1 MTEHDYSSATARH
14 EFDADHAL
22 ELLGLTSAE
31 LEMIREF
38 GSEHPEILHEVMA
51 EFYAWMASTPWYQ
64 QYFSDEAV
72 LRHVQ
77 DKQLRHWQLTFDGN
91 VDDDYV
97 FSRRAIGEAHARIG
111 LPLTA
116 YFAGAHVFQRIFTQ
130 RLREN
135 SASHELLQAF
145 SAIVALDT
153 AIVVDTYNQIVEATL
168 TEQADSMMAMSTPV
182 AEIWDGVLFLPIV
195 GLIDSYRAREIMNS
209 TLAKIS
215 ETQARVFVLDISG
228 VAVVDTAV
236 ANNLFRVTKATR
248 LMGCESIISGLSPSI
263 AQTIVDLGIEVG
275 RLRTTSTMRD
285 AIALAFQRVG
295 VEISEQS

>member
-1 MTEHDYSSATARH
+1 MTDPDYSSVTAPH
-14 EFDADHAL
+14 EFDTVHAL
-22 ELLGLTSAE
+22 NNLGLTSSE
-31 LEMIREF
+31 LDLVAGF
-38 GSEHPEILHEVMA
+38 GREHPELVADSMA
-51 EFYAWMASTPWYQ
+51 EFYDWMESTPWMS
-64 QYFSDEAV
+64 QYFSDENV

-77 DKQLRHWQLTFDGN
+77 EKQLQHWQRAFRASI
-91 VDDDYV
+91 DDDYV

-116 YFAGAHVFQRIFTQ
+116 FFAGAHAFQRIFTR

-135 SASHELLQAF
+135 SASQELLEAF
-145 SAIVALDT
+145 SAMIAFDT
-153 AIVVDTYNQIVEATL
+153 AVVVDTYNQIVETTL
-168 TEQADSMMAMSTPV
+168 TEQTDSMLAMSTPV
-182 AEIWDGVLFLPIV
+182 AQIWDGVLFLPIV
-195 GLIDSYRAREIMNS
+195 GLIDSHRAREIMNA
-209 TLAKIS
+209 TLAKIA

-295 VEISEQS
+295 VKIAEQA

>member
-1 MTEHDYSSATARH
+1 MTDQDYSSVTARQ
-14 EFDADHAL
+14 EFDANHAL
-22 ELLGLTSAE
+22 ELLGLTPTE
-31 LEMIREF
+31 LEMIRDF
-38 GSEHPEILHEVMA
+38 GRGHPELMNESMG
-51 EFYAWMASTPWYQ
+51 EFYTWLSSTPWYQ
-64 QYFSDEAV
+64 QYFSDENV
-72 LRHVQ
+72 LRRVQ
-77 DKQLRHWQLTFDGN
+77 DRQLQHWERVFDGT

-130 RLREN
+130 RLRDN
-135 SASHELLQAF
+135 SASQELLQAF
-145 SAIVALDT
+145 SAIVAFDT
-153 AIVVDTYNQIVEATL
+153 AIVVDTYNQIVEAAL

-182 AEIWDGVLFLPIV
+182 AEIWDGVLFLPLV
-195 GLIDSYRAREIMNS
+195 GLIDSHRAREIMNS

-295 VEISEQS
+295 IKISEHA

>member
-1 MTEHDYSSATARH
+1 MTDQDYSSVTARH
-14 EFDADHAL
+14 EFDADHTL
-22 ELLGLTSAE
+22 EMLGLTTTE
-31 LEMIREF
+31 LEGIRDF
-38 GSEHPEILHEVMA
+38 GRAHPEIINESMA
-51 EFYAWMASTPWYQ
+51 EFYIWMSTTPWYH
-64 QYFSDEAV
+64 QYFSDENV

-77 DKQLRHWQLTFDGN
+77 DKQLQHWERAFGGTI
-91 VDDDYV
+91 DDDYV

-116 YFAGAHVFQRIFTQ
+116 YFAGSHMFQRIFTQ
-130 RLREN
+130 RLRDN
-135 SASHELLQAF
+135 SASQELLQAF
-145 SAIVALDT
+145 SAIVAFDT
-153 AIVVDTYNQIVEATL
+153 AIVVDTYNEIVESML

-195 GLIDSYRAREIMNS
+195 GLIDSHRAREIMNS

-295 VEISEQS
+295 IEISEHT